1 MPAGALRFGVIA
13 DGAQHV
19 VVRQADR
26 SLSAAEFGAD
36 GRFGAPV
43 AFGTWPYGAPEL
55 GDVDGDGMADLIG
68 RDGAAVVTARA
79 TGTGFAA
86 PVGLAQLPRNYSA
99 LRSGTLDG
107 SGHLGLVGL
116 DPESG
121 RLRILDAPGTEDA
134 DTFAAGRWAKGFS
147 FMLADVDGDGR
158 DDAVGVDRRGR
169 VRVGIN
175 EDSAFVVR
183 HVWRIPAR
191 AAAAVADVTGDGH
204 ADLVY
209 AKDHLAELCS
219 GQGWPYRPWSSFADI
234 QAEIVAL
241 LEGGVP
247 ANRPRPFIC
256 GPEAWPAGAT
266 EPIWRTRPSVRSSV
280 PDR

>member
-1 MPAGALRFGVIA
+1 MDRCWW
-13 DGAQHV
+13 
-19 VVRQADR
+19 R
-26 SLSAAEFGAD
+26 SLGAV

-55 GDVDGDGMADLIG
+55 GDVDGDGTADLIG
-68 RDGAAVVTARA
+68 RDGAAVVAARA

-86 PVGLAQLPRNYSA
+86 PVGLAQLPRNYSV

-134 DTFAAGRWAKGFS
+134 DAFAAGRWAKGFS
-147 FMLADVDGDGR
+147 FVLADVDGDGR

-175 EDSAFVVR
+175 EDSAFVVQ

-191 AAAAVADVTGDGH
+191 AAVAVADVTGDGH

-209 AKDHLAELCS
+209 
-219 GQGWPYRPWSSFADI
+219 R
-234 QAEIVAL
+234 
-241 LEGGVP
+241 
-247 ANRPRPFIC
+247 
-256 GPEAWPAGAT
+256 PAGSDDVYVRRTGPRAT
-266 EPIWRTRPSVRSSV
+266 FHAARRWGRWDRRFALTTAYLQLNRAGLAARDPRTGRIFYARS
-280 PDR
+280 R